1 MEKPVILVALVD
13 GYYYDCYGHSYPYSG
28 YQAMMPAPCIGLIQ
42 YDKDDEPTI
51 CSLFADAESFKR
63 FFIEQK
69 ELESFF
75 DSITAM

>member
-1 MEKPVILVALVD
+1 MEKPVILVAFAHDEYL
-13 GYYYDCYGHSYPYSG
+13 DCYGNSYHYAG
-28 YQAMMPAPCIGLIQ
+28 YQEMMPVPCIGLIQ